1 MPFKTLNIQLQ
12 NNIASLGYTVPTPIQ
27 VKAIPLI
34 LKGRDILG
42 AAQTGTGK
50 TAAYSLPI
58 LQMLNKADSSEPA
71 RVQALIIVPT
81 RELCDQITLAI
92 RSFAIQMELRILNI
106 SGGVNMSKQ
115 IASLQK
121 GVDIIV
127 ATPGRFIELNRQGYI
142 PLSKV
147 RFLVLDEA
155 DTIMDMGFIR
165 EVEQIIDLLPPKRQT
180 ILFSATMTGAVKRL
194 SEKILNKPLLVEVDN
209 LSPADLTIRQ
219 IVHPI
224 EKERKSE
231 LLSFIIG
238 SNNYPQVLVFTR
250 TKIIAEEV
258 SQHLKESGLPCATI
272 HGDKKHGARDRA
284 LKDFRSGEIKILVA
298 TDIAARGLD
307 IDDLGVVI
315 NYDIPHIP
323 NDFIHRIGRTGRA
336 GKNGVAI
343 TLLSTTEQISW
354 RKIET
359 MLDKKPERIVV
370 KGFGETVSKET
381 IKTRGKSLTKET
393 SKPKKAAGAFGNK
406 KKKELVQPKYA
417 TKRGPKIAKAES
429 SSKKQS
435 NRSSKKGK

>member
-27 VKAIPLI
+27 TKAIPLI

-58 LQMLNKADSSEPA
+58 LQMLSKVVSGEPA
-71 RVQALIIVPT
+71 RVQVLVIVPT
-81 RELCDQITLAI
+81 RELSDQITLAI
-92 RSFAIQMELRILNI
+92 RSFALNTGLRILNI
-106 SGGVNMSKQ
+106 SGGVNMTKQ
-115 IASLQK
+115 IASLEK
-121 GVDIIV
+121 GADIIV
-127 ATPGRFIELNRQGYI
+127 ATPGRFIELNRQGHI

-147 RFLVLDEA
+147 QFLVLDEA

-194 SEKILNKPLLVEVDN
+194 SEKILKKPLLVEIDN

-224 EKERKSE
+224 EKEKKSE

-238 SNNYPQVLVFTR
+238 SNNYSQVLVFTR
-250 TKIIAEEV
+250 TKIIADEV
-258 SQHLKESGLPCATI
+258 SQHLKESGLPCTTI

-284 LKDFRSGEIKILVA
+284 LKDFRSGDIKILVA

-307 IDDLGVVI
+307 IDDLGVII

-323 NDFIHRIGRTGRA
+323 NDYIHRIGRTGRA
-336 GKNGVAI
+336 GKNGIAI

-359 MLDKKPERIVV
+359 MLGKKPERIIV
-370 KGFGETVSKET
+370 KGFGPTTVTETT
-381 IKTRGKSLTKET
+381 KTRGKSLSKEAE
-393 SKPKKAAGAFGNK
+393 KPKKAAGAFGNK

-417 TKRGPKIAKAES
+417 TKRGPKIARAES
-429 SSKKQS
+429 VKKSKK
-435 NRSSKKGK
+435 R

>member
-12 NNIASLGYTVPTPIQ
+12 KNIASLGYSTPTPIQ
-27 VKAIPLI
+27 AKAIPLI
-34 LKGRDILG
+34 LQGRDILG

-58 LQMLNKADSSEPA
+58 LQMINKADSGELA
-71 RVQALIIVPT
+71 RVKVLVIVPT
-81 RELCDQITLAI
+81 RELSDQITLSI
-92 RSFAIQMELRILNI
+92 RSFALEMELRILNI
-106 SGGVNMSKQ
+106 SGGINMSKQ
-115 IASLQK
+115 IASLEK
-121 GVDIIV
+121 GADIIV
-127 ATPGRFIELNRQGYI
+127 ATPGRFIELNRQGHI

-147 RFLVLDEA
+147 QFLVLDEA

-194 SEKILNKPLLVEVDN
+194 SEKILNKPLLVEIDN

-219 IVHPI
+219 IVHPV
-224 EKERKSE
+224 EKDKKSE
-231 LLSFIIG
+231 LLSYLIG

-250 TKIIAEEV
+250 TKVIADEV
-258 SQHLKESGLPCATI
+258 SQHLKDSGLLCATI

-284 LKDFRSGEIKILVA
+284 LKDFRSGDIKILVA

-323 NDFIHRIGRTGRA
+323 NDYIHRIGRTGRA
-336 GKNGVAI
+336 GKDGVAI

-359 MLDKKPERIVV
+359 MLGKKPERIIV
-370 KGFGETVSKET
+370 KGFEPTAAIEAT
-381 IKTRGKSLTKET
+381 KTRGKSLSKEVD
-393 SKPKKAAGAFGNK
+393 KNKKTVGAFGNK
-406 KKKELVQPKYA
+406 SKKELVQPKFIG
-417 TKRGPKIAKAES
+417 KRGPKVARGELA
-429 SSKKQS
+429 SKKPS
-435 NRSSKKGK
+435 NRSSGRGR

>member
-12 NNIASLGYTVPTPIQ
+12 KNIASLGYTAPTPIQ
-27 VKAIPLI
+27 AKAIPLI
-34 LKGRDILG
+34 LQGRDILG

-58 LQMLNKADSSEPA
+58 LQMINKADPGELA
-71 RVQALIIVPT
+71 RVKVLVIVPT
-81 RELCDQITLAI
+81 RELSDQITLSI
-92 RSFAIQMELRILNI
+92 RSFALEMELRILNI
-106 SGGVNMSKQ
+106 SGGINMSKQ
-115 IASLQK
+115 IASLEK
-121 GVDIIV
+121 GADIIV
-127 ATPGRFIELNRQGYI
+127 ATPGRFIELNRQGHI

-147 RFLVLDEA
+147 QFLVLDEA

-194 SEKILNKPLLVEVDN
+194 SEKILNKPLLVEIDN

-219 IVHPI
+219 IVHPV
-224 EKERKSE
+224 EKDKKSE
-231 LLSFIIG
+231 LLSYIIG

-250 TKIIAEEV
+250 TKVIADEV
-258 SQHLKESGLPCATI
+258 SQHLKDSGLLCATI

-284 LKDFRSGEIKILVA
+284 LKDFRSGDIKILVA

-323 NDFIHRIGRTGRA
+323 NDYIHRIGRTGRA
-336 GKNGVAI
+336 GKDGVAI

-359 MLDKKPERIVV
+359 MLGKKPERIIV
-370 KGFGETVSKET
+370 KGFEPTTVMEAT
-381 IKTRGKSLTKET
+381 KTRGKSLSKEVD
-393 SKPKKAAGAFGNK
+393 KNKKTVGAFGNK
-406 KKKELVQPKYA
+406 SKKELVQPKFIG
-417 TKRGPKIAKAES
+417 KRGLKVARGEPA
-429 SSKKQS
+429 SKKPS
-435 NRSSKKGK
+435 NRSSGRGR

>member
-12 NNIASLGYTVPTPIQ
+12 KNIASLGYTIPTPIQ
-27 VKAIPLI
+27 AKAMPLI
-34 LKGRDILG
+34 LQGRDILG

-58 LQMLNKADSSEPA
+58 LQMINKANSDELA
-71 RVQALIIVPT
+71 RVQALVIVPT
-81 RELCDQITLAI
+81 RELSDQITLAI
-92 RSFAIQMELRILNI
+92 RSFALETELRILNI
-106 SGGVNMSKQ
+106 SGGINISKQ
-115 IASLQK
+115 IASLEK
-121 GVDIIV
+121 GADIIV
-127 ATPGRFIELNRQGYI
+127 ATPGRFIELNRQGHI
-142 PLSKV
+142 PLSKLQ
-147 RFLVLDEA
+147 FLVLDEA
-155 DTIMDMGFIR
+155 DTILDMGFIR

-194 SEKILNKPLLVEVDN
+194 SEKILKKPLLVEIDN

-224 EKERKSE
+224 EKEKKSE

-250 TKIIAEEV
+250 TKVIADEV
-258 SQHLKESGLPCATI
+258 SRHLKDSGLPCATI

-307 IDDLGVVI
+307 IDDLGVII

-323 NDFIHRIGRTGRA
+323 NDYIHRIGRTGRA
-336 GKNGVAI
+336 GKDGVAI

-359 MLDKKPERIVV
+359 MLGKKPEHITV
-370 KGFGETVSKET
+370 KGFGSATITETT
-381 IKTRGKSLTKET
+381 KTRGKSLTKEAE
-393 SKPKKAAGAFGNK
+393 KPRKADGAFGNK

-417 TKRGPKIAKAES
+417 TKRGPKIARVES
-429 SSKKQS
+429 AKKSKK
-435 NRSSKKGK
+435 R

>member
-12 NNIASLGYTVPTPIQ
+12 NNIASLEYTVPTPIQ
-27 VKAIPLI
+27 IKAIPVI

-58 LQMLNKADSSEPA
+58 LHMINKTDSSELA
-71 RVQALIIVPT
+71 RVQALVIVPT
-81 RELCDQITLAI
+81 RELSDQITLAI
-92 RSFAIQMELRILNI
+92 RSFALKMGLRILNI
-106 SGGVNMSKQ
+106 SGGVNISKQ
-115 IASLQK
+115 IASLEK
-121 GVDIIV
+121 GADIIV
-127 ATPGRFIELNRQGYI
+127 ATPGRFIELNRQGHI

-147 RFLVLDEA
+147 QFLVLDEA

-194 SEKILNKPLLVEVDN
+194 SEKILNKPLLVEIDN

-250 TKIIAEEV
+250 TKIIADEV
-258 SQHLKESGLPCATI
+258 SQHLKDSGLPCATI

-307 IDDLGVVI
+307 IDDLGVII

-359 MLDKKPERIVV
+359 MLDKKPELITV
-370 KGFGETVSKET
+370 KGFEPTAATEAV
-381 IKTRGKSLTKET
+381 KTRGKSLSKEVD
-393 SKPKKAAGAFGNK
+393 KNKKTVGAFGNK
-406 KKKELVQPKYA
+406 RKKELVQPKYA
-417 TKRGPKIAKAES
+417 TKRGPKIARAES
-429 SSKKQS
+429 AKKSKK
-435 NRSSKKGK
+435 R